1 MKKLDI
7 IVVGAGHAGIEAALA
22 AARMGARTLLLT
34 SNTDHMGQM
43 SCNPAIGGVGKG
55 HLVKEIDALGGEMG
69 RAIDATGIQFR
80 TLNTRKGPAVRASR
94 AQADKAAYRDQMTRV
109 LHATENLEIREAMVE
124 KLLVEGGVAVGVETD
139 SGEQLRAPATI
150 LTTGTFLRGLM
161 HIGSQQESGGRS
173 GDHAS
178 QGLSA
183 HLEELGFPIGR
194 LKTGTCPRLDAR
206 TIDFSRLTEQ
216 PGDPDPVP
224 FSFGSDEIKL
234 PQVSCHITHTTPQTH
249 EIIRENLKSSPIY
262 GGGIQSRGP
271 RYCPSIEDKIVRF
284 ADRDQHKIF
293 LEPEG
298 LDTFEIY
305 PNGLSTA
312 LPLEVQ
318 LPMVRSI
325 PGLENAEIVRPGYA
339 IEYDYIDPLE
349 LRHSLET
356 RRMPGLF
363 LAGQIN
369 GTTGYEEAAAQGLM
383 AGLNAVSGVRGQQPL
398 QLGRDQAYIGVLIDD
413 LVTKGVGGEPYR
425 MFTSRAEHRLLL
437 REDNARQRLSPIGRE
452 RGLLD
457 DQRWARFT
465 RHESEAAALRE
476 HLQSHM
482 VRTGPQLN
490 GLLAERGLDRLRDSV
505 SAAQFLSRPHV
516 DWALLALAGVPLPE
530 YAEGH
535 LTLMLDL
542 KYAGYLRQQ
551 AQVASQG
558 ARMEKTRLPA
568 GTDFSRVKGL
578 SAEVLEKL
586 ERVQPATLG
595 QALRIPGVTPAAVN
609 LLGIHLKRQASGA

>member
-1 MKKLDI
+1 
-7 IVVGAGHAGIEAALA
+7 
-22 AARMGARTLLLT
+22 MGARTLLLT
-34 SNTDHMGQM
+34 SNIEHMGQM

-55 HLVKEIDALGGEMG
+55 HLVKEIDALGGEMA

-94 AQADKAAYRDQMTRV
+94 AQADKAAYREQMTRV
-109 LHATENLEIREAMVE
+109 LHRTKNLEIREAMVE
-124 KLLVEGGVAVGVETD
+124 RLLVEDGAAVGVETCSGD
-139 SGEQLRAPATI
+139 SWRADVTI

-161 HIGSQQESGGRS
+161 HIGEDQQAGGRS
-173 GDHAS
+173 GDKAS
-178 QGLSA
+178 EGLSA

-206 TIDFSRLTEQ
+206 SIDYSRLTEQ

-224 FSFGSDEIKL
+224 FSFGSDAMPMRQI
-234 PQVSCHITHTTPQTH
+234 SCHITHTTPQTH
-249 EIIRENLKSSPIY
+249 EIIRENLESSPIY

-284 ADRDQHKIF
+284 ADRDQHRIF

-298 LDTFEIY
+298 LDTFEVY

-318 LPMVRSI
+318 IPMVRSI

-349 LRHSLET
+349 LQHSLET
-356 RRMPGLF
+356 RRLPGLF

-369 GTTGYEEAAAQGLM
+369 GTTGYEEAAAQGLI
-383 AGLNAVSGVRGQQPL
+383 AGINAVARVRVEEPL
-398 QLGRDQAYIGVLIDD
+398 RLGRDQAYIGVLVDD

-437 REDNARQRLSPIGRE
+437 REDNARQRLSRLGHE

-457 DQRWARFT
+457 EERWERFC
-465 RHESEAAALRE
+465 RHEAESEELRG
-476 HLQSHM
+476 LLASVM
-482 VRTGPQLN
+482 VRTSPELN
-490 GLLAERGLDRLRDSV
+490 ELLAARGLDRLRDSV
-505 SAAQFLSRPHV
+505 TADQFISRPHV
-516 DWALLALAGVPLPE
+516 DWELMALAGVDLPD
-530 YAEGH
+530 YAHKH
-535 LTLMLDL
+535 LTMALDL

-551 AQVASQG
+551 TRVADQG
-558 ARMEKTRLPA
+558 ARLERTRLPA
-568 GTDFSRVKGL
+568 GTDFTRVKGL

-586 ERVQPATLG
+586 QRVQPETLG

-609 LLGIHLKRQASGA
+609 LLGIHLKRQASTA

>member
-1 MKKLDI
+1 
-7 IVVGAGHAGIEAALA
+7 
-22 AARMGARTLLLT
+22 MGARTLLLT
-34 SNTDHMGQM
+34 SNIEHMGQM

-55 HLVKEIDALGGEMG
+55 HLVKEIDALGGEMA

-94 AQADKAAYRDQMTRV
+94 AQADKAAYREQMTRV
-109 LHATENLEIREAMVE
+109 LHRTENLEIREAMVE
-124 KLLVEGGVAVGVETD
+124 RLLVEDGAAVGVETCNGD
-139 SGEQLRAPATI
+139 SWRAGVTI

-161 HIGSQQESGGRS
+161 HIGDDQQAGGRS
-173 GDHAS
+173 GDKAS
-178 QGLSA
+178 EGLSA

-206 TIDFSRLTEQ
+206 SIDYSRLTEQ

-224 FSFGSDEIKL
+224 FSFGSDAMPM
-234 PQVSCHITHTTPQTH
+234 PQISCHITHTTPQTH

-284 ADRDQHKIF
+284 ADRDQHRIF

-298 LDTFEIY
+298 LDTFEVY

-318 LPMVRSI
+318 IPMVRSI

-349 LRHSLET
+349 LQHSLET
-356 RRMPGLF
+356 RRLPGLF

-369 GTTGYEEAAAQGLM
+369 GTTGYEEAAAQGLI
-383 AGLNAVSGVRGQQPL
+383 AGINAVARVRGEEPL
-398 QLGRDQAYIGVLIDD
+398 RLGRDQAYIGVLVDD

-437 REDNARQRLSPIGRE
+437 REDNARQRLSRLGRE

-457 DQRWARFT
+457 EDRWERFC
-465 RHESEAAALRE
+465 RHEAESEELRAF
-476 HLQSHM
+476 LASVM
-482 VRTGPQLN
+482 VRTSPALN
-490 GLLAERGLDRLRDSV
+490 ELLAERGLDRLRDSV
-505 SAAQFLSRPHV
+505 TADQFISRPHV
-516 DWALLALAGVPLPE
+516 DWDLVALAGVDLPD
-530 YAEGH
+530 YAYKH
-535 LTLMLDL
+535 LTMALDL

-551 AQVASQG
+551 TRVADQG
-558 ARMEKTRLPA
+558 ARLERTRLPA
-568 GTDFSRVKGL
+568 GTDFTRVKGL

-586 ERVQPATLG
+586 QRVQPETLG

-609 LLGIHLKRQASGA
+609 LLGIHLKRQAATA